1 MHQTTRLFYLKEMGI
16 EPWFPAM
23 LLANAPEPTVSQDI
37 APSQTV
43 LSEVEQLDSVPSG
56 EGVRLEERQDA
67 HLQVPSIALE
77 TAVGQPKETT
87 VLKSQPVVRHLKT
100 KPIKFALG
108 LYAIGDSLVVSTL
121 MPTYEHYEAPAL
133 SLIQSILKT
142 FCSEEPTLTHHHVIN
157 WPFFQNDQADQGKE
171 AARDYVQ
178 NVSGLLVENH
188 GLKRTISFGGV
199 LPTLYN
205 WVTEEGLSVPE
216 NTLALP
222 SVYKMMDHASE
233 KAKAWQ
239 IIKRSPFYAAN
250 S

>member
-1 MHQTTRLFYLKEMGI
+1 MQQATRLFYLKEMGI

-23 LLANAPEPTVSQDI
+23 LLANAPEPTVAQDAEHSQTNYSEIDQACSVASNAEVPPQEHQESQLQ
-37 APSQTV
+37 APSAIV
-43 LSEVEQLDSVPSG
+43 EPALLSRGNSNVES
-56 EGVRLEERQDA
+56 
-67 HLQVPSIALE
+67 PSI
-77 TAVGQPKETT
+77 
-87 VLKSQPVVRHLKT
+87 VRHPKT

-121 MPTYEHYEAPAL
+121 VPTYEHYEAPAL
-133 SLIQSILKT
+133 SLIQSILKS
-142 FCSEEPTLTHHHVIN
+142 FCSEELTLKHHHVIN

-171 AARDYVQ
+171 SARDYVQ
-178 NVSGLLVENH
+178 NVSSLLVENH
-188 GLKRTISFGGV
+188 GLNKTISFGGV

-222 SVYKMMDHASE
+222 SVYKMMDHGSE

-250 S
+250 P